1 VALGCIGALA
11 VVAVLVFIVVLGVQ
25 FAESGAD
32 TGRTVLDVP
41 EAYGRPSVTRVG
53 DRQVWLVRT
62 RAGRFFALAD
72 LDAANRAAVGRR
84 CRVNPIADTNSELVP
99 LLQQYVSVLSAPA
112 AETPLLFREDCNGAI
127 YDAAGVRLDGPG
139 PNLDRYETS
148 VDELGR
154 LVFEAGKRLCTA
166 REGGDAFAA
175 REC

>member
-1 VALGCIGALA
+1 VALGCVGALA
-11 VVAVLVFIVVLGVQ
+11 VAGLTVFIVVIGIQ

-41 EAYGRPSVTRVG
+41 EAYARPSVTRVG

-62 RAGRFFALAD
+62 RSGRFFALAD
-72 LDAANRAAVGRR
+72 LDAANREAAGRK

-99 LLQQYVSVLSAPA
+99 LLQEYVGALSGPA
-112 AETPLLFREDCNGAI
+112 AETPLLFREDCKSAL

-148 VDELGR
+148 VDEQGR
-154 LVFEAGKRLCTA
+154 LIFEAGKRVCTA
-166 REGGDAFAA
+166 REDGDAFAL
-175 REC
+175 RKC